1 MATGIMGDASHVLR
15 ISRRWRSCS
24 STVKIPSTARSA
36 DSDLSGQKCSTSAV
50 GSDASAG
57 LSQERIWS
65 PRKLQ
70 KKPSPVVQRAGLP
83 DGERPIN
90 AWRTASCRA
99 AISPITWN
107 TCDVEH
113 PSQGKSES
121 SIRAR
126 APPCGGHSAAC
137 RGRRPVAA
145 TSAAALRRMRRRRGA
160 APMAGGAQEPSSL
173 RNDRLPSMPMR
184 NMRPLPL
191 ARARACDSSDRVCV
205 CPVPCLSSRSCFERS
220 I

>member
-65 PRKLQ
+65 PRKLR

-113 PSQGKSES
+113 PSQGKS

-126 APPCGGHSAAC
+126 APLRWPFGCVSRPAACGGDLCSRVASHATQTRCCSD
-137 RGRRPVAA
+137 GWWRPGAVVAA
-145 TSAAALRRMRRRRGA
+145 KRSLAVDADAQH
-160 APMAGGAQEPSSL
+160 APTATG
-173 RNDRLPSMPMR
+173 
-184 NMRPLPL
+184 
-191 ARARACDSSDRVCV
+191 ARACVRFV
-205 CPVPCLSSRSCFERS
+205 
-220 I
+220 